1 MEIAIN
7 TVNNQDVD
15 SNPAADSKPGAVS
28 TIESAPSV
36 RFAIVAKSI
45 AQVVAS
51 CGLEVPGFKSPPR
64 SGDVDRTVRR
74 LSRGSIVAV
83 RIKDRPFEAVI
94 ADMIDGVVLCNDMST
109 EKAGKLRNLLW
120 GAATQFD
127 RQQKPISRVKRT
139 VLVHRPT
146 VDDNIEA
153 A

>member
-7 TVNNQDVD
+7 RVNNHDVESNAATD
-15 SNPAADSKPGAVS
+15 SNPGSVS

-36 RFAIVAKSI
+36 RFAIVAKTIS
-45 AQVVAS
+45 QVVAS

-74 LSRGSIVAV
+74 LSRGSVVAV

-94 ADMIDGVVLCNDMST
+94 ADMIDGVVVCNDMST
-109 EKAGKLRNLLW
+109 ERAGKLRNLLW
-120 GAATQFD
+120 GAATQTG
-127 RQQKPISRVKRT
+127 RPQKPLSRVKRT
-139 VLVHRPT
+139 VLVHHPT
-146 VDDNIEA
+146 VGDNIEA

>member
-7 TVNNQDVD
+7 KVHNQDVD
-15 SNPAADSKPGAVS
+15 SNAAADSKPGSVS

-36 RFAIVAKSI
+36 RFTIVAKTIS
-45 AQVVAS
+45 QVVAS

-74 LSRGSIVAV
+74 VNRGSIVAV

-94 ADMIDGVVLCNDMST
+94 ADMIDGVVVCNDMST
-109 EKAGKLRNLLW
+109 ERAGKLRNLLW
-120 GAATQFD
+120 GAATQTG
-127 RQQKPISRVKRT
+127 RPQKPLSRVKRT
-139 VLVHRPT
+139 VLVHHPI
-146 VDDNIEA
+146 VEDNIEA

>member
-7 TVNNQDVD
+7 RVNNHDVESNAATD
-15 SNPAADSKPGAVS
+15 SNPGSVS

-36 RFAIVAKSI
+36 RFAIVAKTIS
-45 AQVVAS
+45 QVVAS

-74 LSRGSIVAV
+74 LSRGSVVAV

-94 ADMIDGVVLCNDMST
+94 ADMIDGVVVCNDMST
-109 EKAGKLRNLLW
+109 ERAGKLRNLLW
-120 GAATQFD
+120 GAATQTG
-127 RQQKPISRVKRT
+127 RPQKPLSRGKRT
-139 VLVHRPT
+139 VLVHHPI
-146 VDDNIEA
+146 VEDNIEA